1 MHEFFS
7 GRWSIEMV
15 NCIYTAEKFEK
26 RAETCKLITK
36 DIVCSVDVCVIGSGA
51 AGAVLATK
59 LAQAGKSVAMLEKG
73 GYYDGESM
81 NQREADMLPLLWQ
94 NAAANFTSNLRIAI
108 AQGSCLGGSTV
119 INDAVCFAI
128 PDLVINQWQKG
139 MGVSISKEE
148 WQEAI
153 KEVSKKINVNE
164 VTEEELNVNA
174 RKLREA
180 CEKFQL
186 HGKPVL
192 HRKNSRNCGPSFTD
206 PDLKSC
212 VKCGF
217 CHLGCHYD
225 TKQSMLVTYIHEAL
239 NDSNVDYAAY
249 CNCRVDRITYDQ
261 ESGQVTGVD
270 GTFTDFRGNELH
282 RIRINA
288 KVVIVSAGAIASSNL
303 LQKSNIGGQKVGKGL
318 ALHPAPFVMGVF
330 DEEIRANRG
339 IPMSYTCHEF
349 GVTNGV
355 KNGGFLIESIF
366 LPVFQ
371 MALAIPSFGIDH
383 VKMMER
389 FNNYTMAGIMT
400 RDESVGSVTISYN
413 GNPKVVYN
421 LAPKT
426 ADDMAR
432 GMAILARMWFSIGAK
447 SVVTSHRDMPEI
459 TTRADLPKLKDVVR
473 NNPDGLMIG
482 SAHPQGGNKMGAD
495 TDECVVDSDCKVYGF
510 ENLYVCDASVFPTA
524 LGVNPQLTVMALATI
539 TANKIV
545 KDWQQIEDSAGRS
558 KKAGTRNNITAIGQ
572 EATTPPEPAAA
583 TSNTASY
590 ANTGN
595 SGSSNNSSSNTG
607 TAPSS
612 SPPSSSPTEA
622 TRNMTMTTPVT
633 TTSSEE
639 SALGITCHISQPRF
653 CTARAIGDLYAVTS
667 HNSNLFPRL
676 ENSLDETVII
686 GKNWKF
692 DPKTLKIYNNLYWK
706 GFYGRDNDAL
716 TLALRYFGGF
726 YKRFWKIDD
735 KTMRG
740 VTHPF
745 ETKIIDARSI
755 ATEKEVY
762 GYGRVIHL
770 EYQDAPFSSA
780 YDLLKMVDENTI
792 IGKAF
797 LGSFGRGVELFN
809 FSMSRVYDV
818 DFMTED
824 DLLTLF
830 KNDELSHIPKED
842 ELAGVW
848 EGMLVSDSAITPRS
862 QLFYF
867 DYEDGEIDMRYSF
880 ANILQGRSDVRI
892 TDSLFRLD
900 DQTPLY
906 DELRMVTPNLAVG
919 RWATEWSDEDLLRPI
934 IEDFRRYCPIP
945 VSAEAESLLDKIAR
959 LSGSR
964 GPRLAR
970 ELGLSFLGV
979 EKDEKTGKT
988 RIGLSYLLKKIG

>member
-1 MHEFFS
+1 MD
-7 GRWSIEMV
+7 
-15 NCIYTAEKFEK
+15 NCIYTTDKFEK
-26 RAETCKLITK
+26 RAERCKLITR
-36 DIVCSVDVCVIGSGA
+36 DIVRSVDVCVIGSGA
-51 AGAVLATK
+51 AGAVLAAK
-59 LAQAGKSVAMLEKG
+59 LAQAGKSVALLEKG

-94 NAAANFTSNLRIAI
+94 NAAANFTSNLRIVI

-119 INDAVCFAI
+119 INDAVCFGI

-139 MGVSISKEE
+139 ASGVSISKEE

-174 RKLREA
+174 KKLREA
-180 CEKFQL
+180 CDKFQL
-186 HGKPVL
+186 HGKPIL
-192 HRKNSRNCGPSFTD
+192 HSKNRRNCGPSFTD

-239 NDSNVDYAAY
+239 RDPNIDYAAY

-261 ESGQVTGVD
+261 ESGLATGVD
-270 GTFTDFRGNELH
+270 GTFTDLRGNELY
-282 RIRINA
+282 RIRVNA

-303 LQKSNIGGQKVGKGL
+303 LQKSNIAGQKVGRGL

-355 KNGGFLIESIF
+355 ENGGFLIESVF

-383 VKMMER
+383 AKMMER
-389 FNNYTMAGIMT
+389 FNNYTMAGVMT
-400 RDESVGSVTISYN
+400 RDEPVGIVTISYN
-413 GNPKVVYN
+413 GHPKVVYN

-426 ADDMAR
+426 IDDIAR
-432 GMAILARMWFSIGAK
+432 GMAILAKMWFSIGAR
-447 SVVTSHRDMPEI
+447 SVITSHRDMPELR
-459 TTRADLPKLKDVVR
+459 TKADIPLLKDAVR

-482 SAHPQGGNKMGAD
+482 SAHPQGGNKMGNN
-495 TDECVVDSDCKVYGF
+495 TDECVVNSDCKVYGF

-539 TANKIV
+539 TANKII
-545 KDWQQIEDSAGRS
+545 KNWQEIEDNLSEGNLRN
-558 KKAGTRNNITAIGQ
+558 KKKIATEERLVASDSYSGTLSTA
-572 EATTPPEPAAA
+572 TPIVAA
-583 TSNTASY
+583 
-590 ANTGN
+590 
-595 SGSSNNSSSNTG
+595 
-607 TAPSS
+607 
-612 SPPSSSPTEA
+612 SSPTPTNTSTEKTRRA
-622 TRNMTMTTPVT
+622 TS
-633 TTSSEE
+633 TSEGSP
-639 SALGITCHISQPRF
+639 LGITCHISQPRF
-653 CTARAIGDLYAVTS
+653 CTARAIGDLYAVTP
-667 HNSNLFPRL
+667 HNSDLFPKL
-676 ENSLDETVII
+676 ENSLDDTIVI

-692 DPKTLKIYNNLYWK
+692 DPKTLKVYNNLYWK
-706 GFYGRDNDAL
+706 GFYGRDNDTL
-716 TLALRYFGGF
+716 TSVLRYFGGF

-735 KTMRG
+735 KRMRG
-740 VTHPF
+740 ITHPF
-745 ETKIIDARSI
+745 ESQIIDARSI
-755 ATEKEVY
+755 ATEKEVP
-762 GYGRVIHL
+762 GYGKVIHL
-770 EYQDAPFSSA
+770 EYQDPPYSSA
-780 YDLLKMVDENTI
+780 YDLLKMIDENTI

-797 LGSFGRGVELFN
+797 LGSFGRGIELFN

-818 DFMTED
+818 DFMTEG
-824 DLLTLF
+824 DLLTIF
-830 KNDELSHIPKED
+830 RSDELSHKPTEE

-867 DYEDGEIDMRYSF
+867 NYEDGEIDMRYSF

-906 DELRMVTPNLAVG
+906 DELRIVTPNLAVG
-919 RWATEWSDEDLLRPI
+919 RWVTEWSDEELLRPV
-934 IEDFRRYCPIP
+934 IEDFKRYCPIP
-945 VSAEAESLLDKIAR
+945 VSAETKSFLDKISR
-959 LSGSR
+959 LTGLR
-964 GPRLAR
+964 GPRLPS

-988 RIGLSYLLKKIG
+988 RIGLSYLLKKIS

>member
-1 MHEFFS
+1 MHERIFS
-7 GRWSIEMV
+7 ERCSIEMD
-15 NCIYTAEKFEK
+15 NCIYTTEKYEK
-26 RAETCKLITK
+26 RAERCKLITK
-36 DIVCSVDVCVIGSGA
+36 DLVRSVDVCVIGSGA
-51 AGAVLATK
+51 AGAILAAK
-59 LAQAGKSVAMLEKG
+59 LAQAGKSVVILEKG

-94 NAAANFTSNLRIAI
+94 NAAANFTSNLRIVI

-119 INDAVCFAI
+119 INDAVCFGI
-128 PDLVINQWQKG
+128 PDLVINQWQKESVS
-139 MGVSISKEE
+139 GVSISKEE

-174 RKLREA
+174 QKLREA
-180 CEKFQL
+180 CNKFLL
-186 HGKPVL
+186 HGKPIL
-192 HRKNSRNCGPSFTD
+192 HRKNSRNCGPSFTN

-239 NDSNVDYAAY
+239 NDHNADYSAY
-249 CNCRVDRITYDQ
+249 CNCRVDRITIEE
-261 ESGQVTGVD
+261 ESGLATGVD
-270 GTFTDFRGNELH
+270 GTLTDLRGDELY
-282 RIRINA
+282 RIRVNA

-355 KNGGFLIESIF
+355 GNGGFLIESIF

-383 VKMMER
+383 AKMMER

-400 RDESVGSVTISYN
+400 RDEPVGNVTISYN
-413 GNPKVVYN
+413 GHPKVVYN

-426 ADDMAR
+426 IDDMAR
-432 GMAILARMWFSIGAK
+432 GMAILAKMWFSIGAK
-447 SVVTSHRDMPEI
+447 SVITSHRDIPEI
-459 TTRADLPKLKDVVR
+459 RTKADIPLLRDAVR
-473 NNPDGLMIG
+473 NNPNGLMIG
-482 SAHPQGGNKMGAD
+482 SAHPQGGNKMGSNVD
-495 TDECVVDSDCKVYGF
+495 VCVVDSDCKVYGF
-510 ENLYVCDASVFPTA
+510 ENLFVCDASVFPTA
-524 LGVNPQLTVMALATI
+524 LGVNPQLTVMALAAM
-539 TANKIV
+539 TANKII
-545 KDWQQIEDSAGRS
+545 KNWQEIEDNVITQIE
-558 KKAGTRNNITAIGQ
+558 KTKT
-572 EATTPPEPAAA
+572 ATTINE
-583 TSNTASY
+583 
-590 ANTGN
+590 
-595 SGSSNNSSSNTG
+595 GSSPFG
-607 TAPSS
+607 
-612 SPPSSSPTEA
+612 
-622 TRNMTMTTPVT
+622 M
-633 TTSSEE
+633 
-639 SALGITCHISQPRF
+639 TCHISQPRF
-653 CTARAIGDLYAVTS
+653 CNARAIGDLYAVTS
-667 HNSNLFPRL
+667 HNSDLFSKL
-676 ENSLDETVII
+676 ENSLDETIAI

-716 TLALRYFGGF
+716 TLMLRYFGGF

-735 KTMRG
+735 KRMRG
-740 VTHPF
+740 ITHPF
-745 ETKIIDARSI
+745 ESQIIDARSI
-755 ATEKEVY
+755 ATEKEVP
-762 GYGRVIHL
+762 GYGKVIHL
-770 EYQDAPFSSA
+770 EYQDPPYSSA
-780 YDLLKMVDENTI
+780 YDLLKMLDENTI

-818 DFMTED
+818 DFMTEG
-824 DLLTLF
+824 DLFTLF
-830 KNDELSHIPKED
+830 RTDELSHKPKEG

-867 DYEDGEIDMRYSF
+867 NFEDGEMDMRYSF
-880 ANILQGRSDVRI
+880 ANILQGRSDVKI

-906 DELRMVTPNLAVG
+906 DELRMVTSNVAVG
-919 RWATEWSDEDLLRPI
+919 RWVTEWSDEELLRPI
-934 IEDFRRYCPIP
+934 IEDFKRYSPIP
-945 VSAEAESLLDKIAR
+945 VSAEAESLLDKISR
-959 LSGSR
+959 LSGLR
-964 GPRLAR
+964 GPRLPK
-970 ELGLSFLGV
+970 ESGLSFLGV
-979 EKDEKTGKT
+979 EKDEKTGRT
-988 RIGLSYLLKKIG
+988 RIGLSYLLKKISG

>member
-1 MHEFFS
+1 
-7 GRWSIEMV
+7 MV
-15 NCIYTAEKFEK
+15 NCIYTTEKFEK
-26 RAETCKLITK
+26 RAERCKLITK
-36 DIVCSVDVCVIGSGA
+36 DTVRSVDVCVIGSGA
-51 AGAVLATK
+51 AGAILATK
-59 LAQAGKSVAMLEKG
+59 LAQAGKSVVLLEKG

-119 INDAVCFAI
+119 INDAVCFGI
-128 PDLVINQWQKG
+128 PSLVINQWQKG
-139 MGVSISKEE
+139 VGVSISEEE

-153 KEVSKKINVNE
+153 KEVSKKINVSE
-164 VTEEELNVNA
+164 VIEEELNANA

-180 CEKFQL
+180 CEKFRL
-186 HGKPVL
+186 HGKPIL
-192 HRKNSRNCGPSFTD
+192 HRKNQRNCGPSFTD

-239 NDSNVDYAAY
+239 NDPHVDYTAY

-261 ESGQVTGVD
+261 ESGLATGID
-270 GTFTDFRGNELH
+270 GTFTDLRGNELY

-288 KVVIVSAGAIASSNL
+288 KVTIVSAGAIASSNL
-303 LQKSNIGGQKVGKGL
+303 LQKSNIGGPKVGKGL

-330 DEEIRANRG
+330 ENEEIRANRG

-355 KNGGFLIESIF
+355 ENGGFLIESIF

-371 MALAIPSFGIDH
+371 MALAIPSFGIGH
-383 VKMMER
+383 AKMMER

-400 RDESVGSVTISYN
+400 RDEPVGFITISYN
-413 GNPKVVYN
+413 GHPKIVYN
-421 LAPKT
+421 LAPRT
-426 ADDMAR
+426 VDDMAR
-432 GMAILARMWFSIGAK
+432 GMAILAKMWFSIGAK
-447 SVVTSHRDMPEI
+447 SVITSHRDMPEI
-459 TTRADLPKLKDVVR
+459 RTKADIPLLKDAVR

-482 SAHPQGGNKMGAD
+482 SAHPQGGNKMGSN
-495 TDECVVDSDCKVYGF
+495 TDECVVDSDCRVYGF

-539 TANKIV
+539 TANKII
-545 KDWQQIEDSAGRS
+545 KNWQKIEDNVSGINLMD
-558 KKAGTRNNITAIGQ
+558 KKKITTEERPTASDTSYTTATRAT
-572 EATTPPEPAAA
+572 ATTIAASAAMPTNTPTEKPTTANA
-583 TSNTASY
+583 TSE
-590 ANTGN
+590 
-595 SGSSNNSSSNTG
+595 GS
-607 TAPSS
+607 P
-612 SPPSSSPTEA
+612 
-622 TRNMTMTTPVT
+622 
-633 TTSSEE
+633 
-639 SALGITCHISQPRF
+639 LGITCHISQPRF
-653 CTARAIGDLYAVTS
+653 CTARALGDLYAVTP
-667 HNSNLFPRL
+667 HNPSLFPKL
-676 ENSLDETVII
+676 ENSLDETILI

-735 KTMRG
+735 NAMRG
-740 VTHPF
+740 ITHPF
-745 ETKIIDARSI
+745 EPQIIDARSI
-755 ATEKEVY
+755 ATEKEVP
-762 GYGRVIHL
+762 GYGKVIHL
-770 EYQDAPFSSA
+770 EYQDAPYSSA

-824 DLLTLF
+824 DLLTIF
-830 KNDELSHIPKED
+830 RSDELSHKPKEE

-848 EGMLVSDSAITPRS
+848 EGMLVSDSAVTPRS

-867 DYEDGEIDMRYSF
+867 NYEDGEIDMRYSF
-880 ANILQGRSDVRI
+880 VNILQGRSDVRI

-919 RWATEWSDEDLLRPI
+919 RWVTEWSDEELLSPI
-934 IEDFRRYCPIP
+934 IEDFKRYCPIP
-945 VSAEAESLLDKIAR
+945 VSAEAESLLDKISR
-959 LSGSR
+959 LSGLR
-964 GPRLAR
+964 GPRLPR

-988 RIGLSYLLKKIG
+988 RIGLSYLLKKIR

>member
-1 MHEFFS
+1 MD
-7 GRWSIEMV
+7 
-15 NCIYTAEKFEK
+15 NCIYTTDKFEK
-26 RAETCKLITK
+26 RAEKCKLITK
-36 DIVCSVDVCVIGSGA
+36 DLVRSVDVCVIGSGA

-59 LAQAGKSVAMLEKG
+59 LAQAGKSVALLEKG

-94 NAAANFTSNLRIAI
+94 NAAANFTSNLRIVI

-119 INDAVCFAI
+119 INDAVCFEI
-128 PDLVINQWQKG
+128 PDLVVNQWQKG
-139 MGVSISKEE
+139 AEGVSISKEE
-148 WQEAI
+148 WHEAI
-153 KEVSKKINVNE
+153 KEVSKKINVSE
-164 VTEEELNVNA
+164 VTEDELNLNA

-180 CEKFQL
+180 CQKFQL
-186 HGKPVL
+186 HGKPIL

-239 NDSNVDYAAY
+239 NDPHADYAVY

-261 ESGQVTGVD
+261 ESGLATGVD
-270 GTFTDFRGNELH
+270 GTFTDLRGNELY
-282 RIRINA
+282 RIRVNA
-288 KVVIVSAGAIASSNL
+288 KVIIVSAGAIASSNL
-303 LQKSNIGGQKVGKGL
+303 LQKSNIGGEKKVGKGL

-330 DEEIRANRG
+330 EEEEIRANRG

-355 KNGGFLIESIF
+355 ENGGFLIESIF

-383 VKMMER
+383 AKMMER

-400 RDESVGSVTISYN
+400 RDEPVGIVTISYN
-413 GNPKVVYN
+413 GHPKVEYN

-426 ADDMAR
+426 IDDMAR
-432 GMAILARMWFSIGAK
+432 GMAILAKMWFSIGAK
-447 SVVTSHRDMPEI
+447 SVITSHRDMPEI
-459 TTRADLPKLKDVVR
+459 RTKADIPVLKDAVR

-482 SAHPQGGNKMGAD
+482 SAHPQGGNKMGSN

-524 LGVNPQLTVMALATI
+524 LGVNPQLTVMALATM
-539 TANKIV
+539 TANKII
-545 KDWQQIEDSAGRS
+545 KNWQEIEDNVSGTS
-558 KKAGTRNNITAIGQ
+558 LLDKKKI
-572 EATTPPEPAAA
+572 
-583 TSNTASY
+583 
-590 ANTGN
+590 
-595 SGSSNNSSSNTG
+595 
-607 TAPSS
+607 
-612 SPPSSSPTEA
+612 
-622 TRNMTMTTPVT
+622 
-633 TTSSEE
+633 SSEE
-639 SALGITCHISQPRF
+639 TPAATDTSSYTTTRSPAATTTIAPTPLPMNSPEEKTTTRTRAATATPSEESPLGITCHINQPRF
-653 CTARAIGDLYAVTS
+653 CTARAIGDLYAVTP
-667 HNSNLFPRL
+667 HNSSLLPKL
-676 ENSLDETVII
+676 ENSLDETIVI

-706 GFYGRDNDAL
+706 GFFGRDNDAL
-716 TLALRYFGGF
+716 TLVLRYFGGF

-735 KTMRG
+735 KSMRG
-740 VTHPF
+740 ITHPF
-745 ETKIIDARSI
+745 ESQIIDARSI
-755 ATEKEVY
+755 ATEKEVP
-762 GYGRVIHL
+762 GYGKVIHL
-770 EYQDAPFSSA
+770 EYQDAPYSSA

-818 DFMTED
+818 DFMTEG
-824 DLLTLF
+824 DLLTIF
-830 KNDELSHIPKED
+830 RRDELSHDPKEE

-848 EGMLVSDSAITPRS
+848 EGMLVSDSALTPRS

-867 DYEDGEIDMRYSF
+867 NYEDGEIDMRYSF

-900 DQTPLY
+900 DQTQLY

-919 RWATEWSDEDLLRPI
+919 RWVTEWSGEELLRPI
-934 IEDFRRYCPIP
+934 IEDFKRYCPIP
-945 VSAEAESLLDKIAR
+945 ISAEAESLLDKISR
-959 LSGSR
+959 LSGLR
-964 GPRLAR
+964 GPRLPR

-979 EKDEKTGKT
+979 EKDEKTRKT
-988 RIGLSYLLKKIG
+988 RIGLSYLLKKIS

>member
-1 MHEFFS
+1 MD
-7 GRWSIEMV
+7 
-15 NCIYTAEKFEK
+15 NCIYTTDKFEK
-26 RAETCKLITK
+26 RAEGCKIITK
-36 DIVCSVDVCVIGSGA
+36 DIVRTVDVCVIGSGA

-59 LAQAGKSVAMLEKG
+59 LAQAGKSVALLEKG

-119 INDAVCFAI
+119 INDAVCFGI
-128 PDLVINQWQKG
+128 PDLVVEQWQNG
-139 MGVSISKEE
+139 AGVSISKEE
-148 WQEAI
+148 WQVTT
-153 KEVSKKINVNE
+153 KEVSNKINVNE

-174 RKLREA
+174 KKLREA

-186 HGKPVL
+186 HGKPIL
-192 HRKNSRNCGPSFTD
+192 HRKNWRNCGPSFTD
-206 PDLKSC
+206 PSLKSC

-239 NDSNVDYAAY
+239 RDPNIDYTAY

-261 ESGQVTGVD
+261 ELGLATGVD
-270 GTFTDFRGNELH
+270 GTFTDLRGNELY
-282 RIRINA
+282 RIRVNA

-330 DEEIRANRG
+330 DKEEIRANRG

-355 KNGGFLIESIF
+355 KSGGFLIESIF

-383 VKMMER
+383 AKMMER

-400 RDESVGSVTISYN
+400 RDEPVGIVTISYN
-413 GNPKVVYN
+413 GHPKVVYN

-426 ADDMAR
+426 IDDMAR
-432 GMAILARMWFSIGAK
+432 GMAILAKMWFSIGAK
-447 SVVTSHRDMPEI
+447 SVITSHRDMPELR
-459 TTRADLPKLKDVVR
+459 TKADIPMLKDAVR

-482 SAHPQGGNKMGAD
+482 SAHPQGGNKMGSN
-495 TDECVVDSDCKVYGF
+495 TEECVVDSDCKVHGF

-539 TANKIV
+539 TANKII
-545 KDWQQIEDSAGRS
+545 KNWQKREDNVSEINLMD
-558 KKAGTRNNITAIGQ
+558 KKKKIATEERLGSSDIPYTATRTTAATALAASPISTNTPTEKTTITK
-572 EATTPPEPAAA
+572 TAA
-583 TSNTASY
+583 TSTSE
-590 ANTGN
+590 
-595 SGSSNNSSSNTG
+595 GS
-607 TAPSS
+607 P
-612 SPPSSSPTEA
+612 
-622 TRNMTMTTPVT
+622 
-633 TTSSEE
+633 
-639 SALGITCHISQPRF
+639 LGITCHITQPRF
-653 CTARAIGDLYAVTS
+653 CTARSIGDLYAVTPHDPS
-667 HNSNLFPRL
+667 LFPKL
-676 ENSLDETVII
+676 ENSLEETKVI

-735 KTMRG
+735 KSMRG

-745 ETKIIDARSI
+745 EPQIIDARSS
-755 ATEKEVY
+755 ATEKEVP
-762 GYGRVIHL
+762 GYGKVIHL
-770 EYQDAPFSSA
+770 EYQDAPYSTA

-792 IGKAF
+792 LGKAF

-809 FSMSRVYDV
+809 FSMSRIYDV

-830 KNDELSHIPKED
+830 RSDEFSHKPKEE

-867 DYEDGEIDMRYSF
+867 NYEDGEIDMRYSF
-880 ANILQGRSDVRI
+880 VNLLQGRSDVRV

-906 DELRMVTPNLAVG
+906 DELRIVTPNLAVG
-919 RWATEWSDEDLLRPI
+919 RWVTEWSDEELLRPI
-934 IEDFRRYCPIP
+934 IEDFKRYCPIP
-945 VSAEAESLLDKIAR
+945 VSAEAESLLDKISR
-959 LSGSR
+959 LSGLR
-964 GPRLAR
+964 GPRLPK

>member
-1 MHEFFS
+1 
-7 GRWSIEMV
+7 MV
-15 NCIYTAEKFEK
+15 NCIYTTEKFEK

-36 DIVCSVDVCVIGSGA
+36 DIVRSVDVYVIGSGA

-59 LAQAGKSVAMLEKG
+59 LAQAGKSVAILEKG

-94 NAAANFTSNLRIAI
+94 NAAANFTSNLRLAI

-139 MGVSISKEE
+139 MGVSISKQE

-153 KEVSKKINVNE
+153 NEVSKKINVNE

-192 HRKNSRNCGPSFTD
+192 HRKNSRNCGPSFTN

-261 ESGQVTGVD
+261 ESGRVTGVD
-270 GTFTDFRGNELH
+270 GTFTDFRGNELF
-282 RIRINA
+282 RIRVNA
-288 KVVIVSAGAIASSNL
+288 KVVIVSGGAIASSNL

-330 DEEIRANRG
+330 DKEEIRANRG

-383 VKMMER
+383 AKMMER
-389 FNNYTMAGIMT
+389 FNNYTMAGIMI
-400 RDESVGSVTISYN
+400 RDEPVGIVTISYN

-426 ADDMAR
+426 IDDMAR
-432 GMAILARMWFSIGAK
+432 GMAILAKMWFRIGAK
-447 SVVTSHRDMPEI
+447 SVVTSHRDMPELR
-459 TTRADLPKLKDVVR
+459 TKADIQMRKDAVR

-482 SAHPQGGNKMGAD
+482 SAHPQGGNKKGSNKE
-495 TDECVVDSDCKVYGF
+495 ECVVNSDCKVYGF

-558 KKAGTRNNITAIGQ
+558 NKGGTRNNITAIEQ
-572 EATTPPEPAAA
+572 EGTTPAPAAA
-583 TSNTASY
+583 AAAAASNTASS
-590 ANTGN
+590 ANTSN
-595 SGSSNNSSSNTG
+595 SSSSNTG

-612 SPPSSSPTEA
+612 SSSSSSPPTEA

-633 TTSSEE
+633 TT
-639 SALGITCHISQPRF
+639 
-653 CTARAIGDLYAVTS
+653 
-667 HNSNLFPRL
+667 
-676 ENSLDETVII
+676 
-686 GKNWKF
+686 
-692 DPKTLKIYNNLYWK
+692 
-706 GFYGRDNDAL
+706 
-716 TLALRYFGGF
+716 
-726 YKRFWKIDD
+726 
-735 KTMRG
+735 
-740 VTHPF
+740 
-745 ETKIIDARSI
+745 
-755 ATEKEVY
+755 
-762 GYGRVIHL
+762 
-770 EYQDAPFSSA
+770 
-780 YDLLKMVDENTI
+780 
-792 IGKAF
+792 
-797 LGSFGRGVELFN
+797 
-809 FSMSRVYDV
+809 
-818 DFMTED
+818 
-824 DLLTLF
+824 
-830 KNDELSHIPKED
+830 
-842 ELAGVW
+842 
-848 EGMLVSDSAITPRS
+848 
-862 QLFYF
+862 
-867 DYEDGEIDMRYSF
+867 
-880 ANILQGRSDVRI
+880 
-892 TDSLFRLD
+892 
-900 DQTPLY
+900 
-906 DELRMVTPNLAVG
+906 
-919 RWATEWSDEDLLRPI
+919 
-934 IEDFRRYCPIP
+934 
-945 VSAEAESLLDKIAR
+945 
-959 LSGSR
+959 
-964 GPRLAR
+964 
-970 ELGLSFLGV
+970 
-979 EKDEKTGKT
+979 
-988 RIGLSYLLKKIG
+988 

>member
-1 MHEFFS
+1 
-7 GRWSIEMV
+7 MV
-15 NCIYTAEKFEK
+15 NCIYTTEKYER
-26 RAETCKLITK
+26 RAERCKVITK
-36 DIVCSVDVCVIGSGA
+36 DTVRSVDVCVIGSGA
-51 AGAVLATK
+51 AGAILATK
-59 LAQAGKSVAMLEKG
+59 LAQAGKSVVLLEKG

-81 NQREADMLPLLWQ
+81 NQREADMLLLLWQ
-94 NAAANFTSNLRIAI
+94 NASANFTSNLRIAI

-119 INDAVCFAI
+119 INDAVCFGI
-128 PDLVINQWQKG
+128 PDLVIEQWQEDSAR
-139 MGVSISKEE
+139 VSISKEE

-153 KEVSKKINVNE
+153 NEVAKKINVNE

-186 HGKPVL
+186 FGKQIL
-192 HRKNSRNCGPSFTD
+192 HRKNLRNCGPSFTD

-217 CHLGCHYD
+217 CRLGCHYD

-239 NDSNVDYAAY
+239 NDSNVDYTAY
-249 CNCRVDRITYDQ
+249 CNCKVDRITYDQ
-261 ESGQVTGVD
+261 ESGVATGVD
-270 GTFTDFRGNELH
+270 GTFTDSKGKELY

-288 KVVIVSAGAIASSNL
+288 KVIIVSAGAIASSNL
-303 LQKSNIGGQKVGKGL
+303 LQKSNIGAQKVGKGL
-318 ALHPAPFVMGVF
+318 ALHPTPLVMGVF
-330 DEEIRANRG
+330 EDEEIRANRG

-366 LPVFQ
+366 LPIFQ
-371 MALAIPSFGIDH
+371 MAVGIPSFGIDH
-383 VKMMER
+383 AKMMDR

-400 RDESVGSVTISYN
+400 RDEPVGIVTISYN

-426 ADDMAR
+426 INDMAR
-432 GMAILARMWFSIGAK
+432 GMAILAKMWFSIGAK
-447 SVVTSHRDMPEI
+447 SVITSHRDVPEI
-459 TTRADLPKLKDVVR
+459 STRADIPKLNDAVR
-473 NNPDGLMIG
+473 NNPEGLMIG
-482 SAHPQGGNKMGAD
+482 SAHPQGGNKMGNN

-539 TANKIV
+539 TANKII
-545 KDWQQIEDSAGRS
+545 KNWQGIEHRIGRTNGIS
-558 KKAGTRNNITAIGQ
+558 ESEITAVEERELPTIASSKSK
-572 EATTPPEPAAA
+572 EPP
-583 TSNTASY
+583 
-590 ANTGN
+590 
-595 SGSSNNSSSNTG
+595 
-607 TAPSS
+607 
-612 SPPSSSPTEA
+612 
-622 TRNMTMTTPVT
+622 
-633 TTSSEE
+633 
-639 SALGITCHISQPRF
+639 LGITCHISQPGF
-653 CTARAIGDLYAVTS
+653 CTSRAMGDLYAVTP
-667 HNSNLFPRL
+667 HDSNLFAKL
-676 ENSLDETVII
+676 ENSLEETIVI

-706 GFYGRDNDAL
+706 SFYGREKNAL
-716 TLALRYFGGF
+716 TLALRFFGGF

-740 VTHPF
+740 ITHPF
-745 ETKIIDARSI
+745 EAQIIDARSI
-755 ATEKEVY
+755 ATEKEVP
-762 GYGRVIHL
+762 GYGKVIHL
-770 EYQDAPFSSA
+770 EYQDPPYSSA

-792 IGKAF
+792 IGKTF
-797 LGSFGRGVELFN
+797 LGSFGRAVELFN

-830 KNDELSHIPKED
+830 LSDELSHKPKE
-842 ELAGVW
+842 EQLAGVW
-848 EGMLVSDSAITPRS
+848 EGMLVSDSALAPRS

-867 DYEDGEIDMRYSF
+867 NYEDGEIDMRYSF
-880 ANILQGRSDVRI
+880 ANMLKGKSDGSI

-919 RWATEWSDEDLLRPI
+919 RWVTEWSDEELLRPI
-934 IEDFRRYCPIP
+934 IEDFRIYFPIP
-945 VSAEAESLLDKIAR
+945 VSAEGGSALDKIFQ
-959 LSGSR
+959 LSGLR
-964 GPRLAR
+964 GPRLPK

>member
-1 MHEFFS
+1 
-7 GRWSIEMV
+7 V
-15 NCIYTAEKFEK
+15 
-26 RAETCKLITK
+26 
-36 DIVCSVDVCVIGSGA
+36 
-51 AGAVLATK
+51 
-59 LAQAGKSVAMLEKG
+59 
-73 GYYDGESM
+73 
-81 NQREADMLPLLWQ
+81 
-94 NAAANFTSNLRIAI
+94 
-108 AQGSCLGGSTV
+108 
-119 INDAVCFAI
+119 
-128 PDLVINQWQKG
+128 
-139 MGVSISKEE
+139 GVSISEEE

-153 KEVSKKINVNE
+153 KEVSKKINVSE
-164 VTEEELNVNA
+164 VIEEELNANA

-180 CEKFQL
+180 CEKFRL
-186 HGKPVL
+186 HGKPIL
-192 HRKNSRNCGPSFTD
+192 HRKNQRNCGPSFTD

-239 NDSNVDYAAY
+239 NDPNVDYTAY

-261 ESGQVTGVD
+261 ESGLATGVD
-270 GTFTDFRGNELH
+270 GTFTDLRGNELY
-282 RIRINA
+282 RIRVNA
-288 KVVIVSAGAIASSNL
+288 KVVIISAGAIASSNL

-355 KNGGFLIESIF
+355 EHGGFLIESIF

-383 VKMMER
+383 AKMMEP
-389 FNNYTMAGIMT
+389 FNNYTMAGVMT
-400 RDESVGSVTISYN
+400 RDEPVGIVTISYS
-413 GNPKVVYN
+413 GHPKVVYN

-426 ADDMAR
+426 IDEMAR
-432 GMAILARMWFSIGAK
+432 GMAILAKMWFSIGAK

-459 TTRADLPKLKDVVR
+459 RTRADIPMLKDAVR
-473 NNPDGLMIG
+473 NNPDGLMLG
-482 SAHPQGGNKMGAD
+482 SAHPQGGNKMGSN

-539 TANKIV
+539 TANKII
-545 KDWQQIEDSAGRS
+545 KNWQKIEDNVSGINLMD
-558 KKAGTRNNITAIGQ
+558 KKKITTEERPAASDTSYTTATRAT
-572 EATTPPEPAAA
+572 ATTIAASAAMPTNTPTEKATTTATA
-583 TSNTASY
+583 TSE
-590 ANTGN
+590 
-595 SGSSNNSSSNTG
+595 GS
-607 TAPSS
+607 P
-612 SPPSSSPTEA
+612 
-622 TRNMTMTTPVT
+622 
-633 TTSSEE
+633 
-639 SALGITCHISQPRF
+639 LGITCHISQPRF
-653 CTARAIGDLYAVTS
+653 CTARAIGDLYAVTP
-667 HNSNLFPRL
+667 HNPSLFPKL
-676 ENSLDETVII
+676 ENSLDETILI

-740 VTHPF
+740 ITHPF
-745 ETKIIDARSI
+745 EPQIIDARSV
-755 ATEKEVY
+755 ATEKEVS
-762 GYGRVIHL
+762 GYGKVIYL
-770 EYQDAPFSSA
+770 EYQDAPYSSA

-824 DLLTLF
+824 DLLTIF
-830 KNDELSHIPKED
+830 RSDELSHKPKEE

-848 EGMLVSDSAITPRS
+848 EGMLVSDSAVTPRS

-867 DYEDGEIDMRYSF
+867 NYEDGEIDMRYSF
-880 ANILQGRSDVRI
+880 VNILQGRSDVRI

-919 RWATEWSDEDLLRPI
+919 RWVTEWSDEELLSPI
-934 IEDFRRYCPIP
+934 IEDFKRYCPIP
-945 VSAEAESLLDKIAR
+945 VSAEAESLLDKISR
-959 LSGSR
+959 LSGLR
-964 GPRLAR
+964 GPRLPR

-979 EKDEKTGKT
+979 EKDEITGKT

>member
-1 MHEFFS
+1 
-7 GRWSIEMV
+7 MV
-15 NCIYTAEKFEK
+15 NCIYTTEKFEK

-36 DIVCSVDVCVIGSGA
+36 DIVRSVDVYVIGSGA

-59 LAQAGKSVAMLEKG
+59 LAQAGKSVAILEKG

-94 NAAANFTSNLRIAI
+94 NAAANFTSNLRLAI

-174 RKLREA
+174 IKLREA

-186 HGKPVL
+186 RGKAVL
-192 HRKNSRNCGPSFTD
+192 HRKNLRNCGPSFTN

-261 ESGQVTGVD
+261 ESGRVTGVD

-330 DEEIRANRG
+330 DKEEIRANRG

-355 KNGGFLIESIF
+355 ENGGFLIESIF

-383 VKMMER
+383 AKMMER
-389 FNNYTMAGIMT
+389 FNNYTMAGIMI
-400 RDESVGSVTISYN
+400 RDEPVGIVTISYN

-426 ADDMAR
+426 IDDMAR
-432 GMAILARMWFSIGAK
+432 GMAILAKMWFSIGAK
-447 SVVTSHRDMPEI
+447 SVVTSHRDMPELR
-459 TTRADLPKLKDVVR
+459 TKADIPMLKDAVR

-482 SAHPQGGNKMGAD
+482 SAHPQGGNKMGSNKE
-495 TDECVVDSDCKVYGF
+495 ECVVNSDCKVYGF

-539 TANKIV
+539 TANKII
-545 KDWQQIEDSAGRS
+545 KNWQKIEDNASRRINLIDKKNRMTEEISAAASDTYYSTTTGS
-558 KKAGTRNNITAIGQ
+558 T
-572 EATTPPEPAAA
+572 ATTIAASSMPTNTPIKAKITREAA
-583 TSNTASY
+583 TT
-590 ANTGN
+590 TE
-595 SGSSNNSSSNTG
+595 GS
-607 TAPSS
+607 P
-612 SPPSSSPTEA
+612 
-622 TRNMTMTTPVT
+622 
-633 TTSSEE
+633 
-639 SALGITCHISQPRF
+639 LGITCHITQPRF
-653 CTARAIGDLYAVTS
+653 CTARSVGDL
-667 HNSNLFPRL
+667 L
-676 ENSLDETVII
+676 
-686 GKNWKF
+686 
-692 DPKTLKIYNNLYWK
+692 
-706 GFYGRDNDAL
+706 
-716 TLALRYFGGF
+716 
-726 YKRFWKIDD
+726 
-735 KTMRG
+735 
-740 VTHPF
+740 
-745 ETKIIDARSI
+745 
-755 ATEKEVY
+755 
-762 GYGRVIHL
+762 
-770 EYQDAPFSSA
+770 
-780 YDLLKMVDENTI
+780 
-792 IGKAF
+792 
-797 LGSFGRGVELFN
+797 
-809 FSMSRVYDV
+809 
-818 DFMTED
+818 
-824 DLLTLF
+824 
-830 KNDELSHIPKED
+830 
-842 ELAGVW
+842 
-848 EGMLVSDSAITPRS
+848 
-862 QLFYF
+862 QLH
-867 DYEDGEIDMRYSF
+867 
-880 ANILQGRSDVRI
+880 RI
-892 TDSLFRLD
+892 TLIYF
-900 DQTPLY
+900 Q
-906 DELRMVTPNLAVG
+906 N
-919 RWATEWSDEDLLRPI
+919 
-934 IEDFRRYCPIP
+934 
-945 VSAEAESLLDKIAR
+945 
-959 LSGSR
+959 
-964 GPRLAR
+964 
-970 ELGLSFLGV
+970 
-979 EKDEKTGKT
+979 
-988 RIGLSYLLKKIG
+988 

>member
-1 MHEFFS
+1 
-7 GRWSIEMV
+7 MV
-15 NCIYTAEKFEK
+15 NCIYTTEKFEK
-26 RAETCKLITK
+26 RAERCKLITK
-36 DIVCSVDVCVIGSGA
+36 DTVRSVDVCVIGSGA
-51 AGAVLATK
+51 AGAILATK
-59 LAQAGKSVAMLEKG
+59 LAQAGKSVVLLEKG

-119 INDAVCFAI
+119 INDAVCFGI
-128 PDLVINQWQKG
+128 PDLVIEQWQKG
-139 MGVSISKEE
+139 AAGVSISKEE

-164 VTEEELNVNA
+164 VTEEELNLNA

-180 CEKFQL
+180 CEKFRL
-186 HGKPVL
+186 HGKPIL
-192 HRKNSRNCGPSFTD
+192 HGKNLRNCGPSFTD

-239 NDSNVDYAAY
+239 NDLNADYTAY

-261 ESGQVTGVD
+261 ESGLATGID
-270 GTFTDFRGNELH
+270 GTFTDFRGNELY

-303 LQKSNIGGQKVGKGL
+303 LQKSNIGGEKVGKGL

-330 DEEIRANRG
+330 EDEEIRANRG

-349 GVTNGV
+349 GVTNRV
-355 KNGGFLIESIF
+355 ENGGFLIESIF

-383 VKMMER
+383 AKMMER
-389 FNNYTMAGIMT
+389 FNYCTMAGIMT
-400 RDESVGSVTISYN
+400 RDEPAGIITISYN
-413 GNPKVVYN
+413 GHPKVIYN

-426 ADDMAR
+426 IDDMAR
-432 GMAILARMWFSIGAK
+432 GMAVLAKMWFSIGAK
-447 SVVTSHRDMPEI
+447 SVITSHRDMPEI
-459 TTRADLPKLKDVVR
+459 RTKADIPMLKDVVR
-473 NNPDGLMIG
+473 NNPNGLMIG
-482 SAHPQGGNKMGAD
+482 SAHPQGGNKMGSS
-495 TDECVVDSDCKVYGF
+495 TDECVVDSDCRVYGF

-524 LGVNPQLTVMALATI
+524 LGVNPQLTVMALAAM
-539 TANKIV
+539 TADKII
-545 KDWQQIEDSAGRS
+545 KNWQRIEDNVIISGRKTTTEKKKNNVLTIEERAPSAS
-558 KKAGTRNNITAIGQ
+558 DNTTYTNNIGKS
-572 EATTPPEPAAA
+572 TT
-583 TSNTASY
+583 
-590 ANTGN
+590 
-595 SGSSNNSSSNTG
+595 TG
-607 TAPSS
+607 TASAF
-612 SPPSSSPTEA
+612 PTDTIGERTITTAAAIA
-622 TRNMTMTTPVT
+622 TT
-633 TTSSEE
+633 TTSEE
-639 SALGITCHISQPRF
+639 SPLGMTCHISQPRF
-653 CTARAIGDLYAVTS
+653 CTARAIGDLYAVTP
-667 HNSNLFPRL
+667 HNPSLFPKL
-676 ENSLDETVII
+676 ENSLEETIVI

-745 ETKIIDARSI
+745 EPQIIDARSI
-755 ATEKEVY
+755 ATEKEVP
-762 GYGRVIHL
+762 GYGKVIHL
-770 EYQDAPFSSA
+770 EYQDAPYSSA

-809 FSMSRVYDV
+809 FSMSRIYDV

-830 KNDELSHIPKED
+830 RSDEFSHKPKEK

-867 DYEDGEIDMRYSF
+867 NYEDGELDMRYSF
-880 ANILQGRSDVRI
+880 VNMLQGRSDVKI

-906 DELRMVTPNLAVG
+906 DELRIVTPNLAVG
-919 RWATEWSDEDLLRPI
+919 RWVTEWSDEELLRPI
-934 IEDFRRYCPIP
+934 IEDFKRYSPIP
-945 VSAEAESLLDKIAR
+945 VSTEAESLLDKISR
-959 LSGSR
+959 LSGLR
-964 GPRLAR
+964 GPRLPR

>member
-1 MHEFFS
+1 
-7 GRWSIEMV
+7 
-15 NCIYTAEKFEK
+15 
-26 RAETCKLITK
+26 L
-36 DIVCSVDVCVIGSGA
+36 A
-51 AGAVLATK
+51 AK
-59 LAQAGKSVAMLEKG
+59 LAQAGKSVVLLEKG

-94 NAAANFTSNLRIAI
+94 NAAANFTSNLRIVI

-119 INDAVCFAI
+119 INDAVCFGI
-128 PDLVINQWQKG
+128 PDLVINQWQKEG
-139 MGVSISKEE
+139 IAGVSVSKEE

-174 RKLREA
+174 QKLKEA
-180 CEKFQL
+180 CNKFRL
-186 HGKPVL
+186 HGKPIY
-192 HRKNSRNCGPSFTD
+192 HRKNSRNCGPSFTN
-206 PDLKSC
+206 PDLRSC

-239 NDSNVDYAAY
+239 NDHSVDYTAY
-249 CNCRVDRITYDQ
+249 CNCRVDRITYEQD
-261 ESGQVTGVD
+261 SGVATGVD
-270 GTFTDFRGNELH
+270 GTFTDLRGNELY
-282 RIRINA
+282 RIRVNA

-355 KNGGFLIESIF
+355 ENGGFLIESIF

-383 VKMMER
+383 AKMMER

-400 RDESVGSVTISYN
+400 RDEPVGIITISYN
-413 GNPKVVYN
+413 GHPKVVYN

-426 ADDMAR
+426 IDDMAR
-432 GMAILARMWFSIGAK
+432 GMAILAKMWFNIGAK
-447 SVVTSHRDMPEI
+447 SVVTSHRDTPEI
-459 TTRADLPKLKDVVR
+459 RTKADIPILKDAVR

-482 SAHPQGGNKMGAD
+482 SAHPQGGNKMGSNV
-495 TDECVVDSDCKVYGF
+495 DECVVDSDCKVYGF

-539 TANKIV
+539 TANKII
-545 KDWQQIEDSAGRS
+545 KNWQEIENNVSS
-558 KKAGTRNNITAIGQ
+558 QTEKTRT
-572 EATTPPEPAAA
+572 ATTINE
-583 TSNTASY
+583 
-590 ANTGN
+590 
-595 SGSSNNSSSNTG
+595 GS
-607 TAPSS
+607 SS
-612 SPPSSSPTEA
+612 SPPP
-622 TRNMTMTTPVT
+622 
-633 TTSSEE
+633 
-639 SALGITCHISQPRF
+639 LGLTCHISQPRF
-653 CTARAIGDLYAVTS
+653 CSARAIGDLYAVTPHQS
-667 HNSNLFPRL
+667 DLFSKL
-676 ENSLDETVII
+676 ENSLDETITI

-692 DPKTLKIYNNLYWK
+692 DQKTLKIYNNLYWK

-716 TLALRYFGGF
+716 TLMLRYFGGF
-726 YKRFWKIDD
+726 YKRFWKIDE

-740 VTHPF
+740 ITHPF
-745 ETKIIDARSI
+745 ESQIIDARSI
-755 ATEKEVY
+755 ATEKEVP
-762 GYGRVIHL
+762 GYGKVIHL
-770 EYQDAPFSSA
+770 EYQDPPYSSA

-792 IGKAF
+792 VGKAF
-797 LGSFGRGVELFN
+797 LGSYGRGVELFN

-830 KNDELSHIPKED
+830 RSDELSHKPSEE

-848 EGMLVSDSAITPRS
+848 EGMLVSDSAVSPRS

-867 DYEDGEIDMRYSF
+867 NYEDGEIDMRYSF
-880 ANILQGRSDVRI
+880 ANMLQGRSDVKI

-906 DELRMVTPNLAVG
+906 DELRIVTPNLAVG
-919 RWATEWSDEDLLRPI
+919 RWVTEWSDEELLRPI
-934 IEDFRRYCPIP
+934 IEDFKRYSLIP
-945 VSAEAESLLDKIAR
+945 VSSEAESLLDKISR
-959 LSGSR
+959 LSGLR
-964 GPRLAR
+964 GPRLPR

-979 EKDEKTGKT
+979 EKDQKTGKT
-988 RIGLSYLLKKIG
+988 RIGLSYLLKKISG

>member
-1 MHEFFS
+1 
-7 GRWSIEMV
+7 MV
-15 NCIYTAEKFEK
+15 NNNNNNCIYTTDKFEK
-26 RAETCKLITK
+26 RAERCKLITK
-36 DIVCSVDVCVIGSGA
+36 DVVRYVDVCVIGSGA
-51 AGAVLATK
+51 AGAILATK
-59 LAQAGKSVAMLEKG
+59 LAQAGKSVVLLEKG

-94 NAAANFTSNLRIAI
+94 NAGANFTANLRIAI

-119 INDAVCFAI
+119 INDAVCFGI
-128 PDLVINQWQKG
+128 PDLVIEQWQKG
-139 MGVSISKEE
+139 AAGVSISKEE

-174 RKLREA
+174 KKLREA

-186 HGKPVL
+186 HGRPIL
-192 HRKNSRNCGPSFTD
+192 HRKNMRNCGPSFTN

-239 NDSNVDYAAY
+239 NDPNVDYAAY

-261 ESGQVTGVD
+261 ESGLATGVD
-270 GTFTDFRGNELH
+270 GTFTDLRGNELY

-330 DEEIRANRG
+330 DGGEEEIRANRG

-355 KNGGFLIESIF
+355 KSGGFLIESIF

-371 MALAIPSFGIDH
+371 MALAIPSFGMDH
-383 VKMMER
+383 FKMMER
-389 FNNYTMAGIMT
+389 FNSYTMAGIMT
-400 RDESVGSVTISYN
+400 RDEPVGIVTISYN
-413 GNPKVVYN
+413 GHPKVIYN

-432 GMAILARMWFSIGAK
+432 GMAILAKMWFSIGAK

-459 TTRADLPKLKDVVR
+459 RTKADIPVLKDAVR

-482 SAHPQGGNKMGAD
+482 SAHPQGGNKMGSN
-495 TDECVVDSDCKVYGF
+495 TDECVVDSDCKVYGL

-524 LGVNPQLTVMALATI
+524 LGVNPQLTVMALATM
-539 TANKIV
+539 TANKII
-545 KDWQQIEDSAGRS
+545 KNWQKIEDNVSGINRMD
-558 KKAGTRNNITAIGQ
+558 KKKDITT
-572 EATTPPEPAAA
+572 EERPAASDTSYYSTTRASAINTAASSPMPTNTPTEKTTITTA
-583 TSNTASY
+583 TST
-590 ANTGN
+590 
-595 SGSSNNSSSNTG
+595 SGG
-607 TAPSS
+607 
-612 SPPSSSPTEA
+612 SP
-622 TRNMTMTTPVT
+622 
-633 TTSSEE
+633 
-639 SALGITCHISQPRF
+639 LGITCHITQPRF
-653 CTARAIGDLYAVTS
+653 CTARSIGDLYAVTP
-667 HNSNLFPRL
+667 HNPSLFAKL
-676 ENSLDETVII
+676 ENSLEETKVI

-716 TLALRYFGGF
+716 TSALRYFGGF

-735 KTMRG
+735 KAMRG

-745 ETKIIDARSI
+745 EPQIIDARSI
-755 ATEKEVY
+755 ATEKEVP
-762 GYGRVIHL
+762 GYGKVIHL
-770 EYQDAPFSSA
+770 EYQDVPYSSA

-809 FSMSRVYDV
+809 FSMSRIYDV

-830 KNDELSHIPKED
+830 RSEELSHKPKEE

-867 DYEDGEIDMRYSF
+867 NYEDGELDMRYSF
-880 ANILQGRSDVRI
+880 VNMLQGRSDVRI

-906 DELRMVTPNLAVG
+906 DELRIVTPNLAVG
-919 RWATEWSDEDLLRPI
+919 RWVTEWSDEELLRPI
-934 IEDFRRYCPIP
+934 IDDFKRYCPIP
-945 VSAEAESLLDKIAR
+945 VSAETESLLDKISQ
-959 LSGSR
+959 LSGLR
-964 GPRLAR
+964 GPRLPR

-988 RIGLSYLLKKIG
+988 RIGLSYLLKKVS

>member
-1 MHEFFS
+1 
-7 GRWSIEMV
+7 MV
-15 NCIYTAEKFEK
+15 DNCIYTTDKFEK
-26 RAETCKLITK
+26 RAEKCKLITK
-36 DIVCSVDVCVIGSGA
+36 DIVRSVDVCVIGSGA

-59 LAQAGKSVAMLEKG
+59 LAQAGKSVALLEKG

-119 INDAVCFAI
+119 INDAVCFGI
-128 PDLVINQWQKG
+128 PDLVIEQWQNG
-139 MGVSISKEE
+139 AGVSISKEE

-153 KEVSKKINVNE
+153 KEVSNKINVNE

-180 CEKFQL
+180 CEKFRFYGKPIL
-186 HGKPVL
+186 HGK
-192 HRKNSRNCGPSFTD
+192 NWRNCGPSFTD
-206 PDLKSC
+206 PNLKSC

-239 NDSNVDYAAY
+239 RDPNIDYTAY

-261 ESGQVTGVD
+261 ELGLATGVD
-270 GTFTDFRGNELH
+270 GTFTGLRGNELY
-282 RIRINA
+282 RIRVNA

-330 DEEIRANRG
+330 DKEEIRANRG

-355 KNGGFLIESIF
+355 KSGGFLIESIF

-383 VKMMER
+383 AKMMER
-389 FNNYTMAGIMT
+389 FNYYTMAGIMT
-400 RDESVGSVTISYN
+400 RDEPVGTVTISYN
-413 GNPKVVYN
+413 GHPKVVYN

-426 ADDMAR
+426 IDDMAR
-432 GMAILARMWFSIGAK
+432 GMAILAKMWFSIGAK
-447 SVVTSHRDMPEI
+447 SVITSHRDMPELR
-459 TTRADLPKLKDVVR
+459 TKADIPMLKDAVR

-482 SAHPQGGNKMGAD
+482 SAHPQGGNKMGSN
-495 TDECVVDSDCKVYGF
+495 TEECVVDSDCKVYGF
-510 ENLYVCDASVFPTA
+510 ENLYLCDASVFPTA
-524 LGVNPQLTVMALATI
+524 LGVNPQLTVMALATN
-539 TANKIV
+539 TANKII
-545 KDWQQIEDSAGRS
+545 KNWQKIEDNASRRINLI
-558 KKAGTRNNITAIGQ
+558 KKRNITTEEIPAASDTSYGTTSTTGTTIPASPTTTNTLTDKTTTKI
-572 EATTPPEPAAA
+572 ATTTISE
-583 TSNTASY
+583 
-590 ANTGN
+590 
-595 SGSSNNSSSNTG
+595 GS
-607 TAPSS
+607 P
-612 SPPSSSPTEA
+612 
-622 TRNMTMTTPVT
+622 
-633 TTSSEE
+633 
-639 SALGITCHISQPRF
+639 LGITCHITQPRF
-653 CTARAIGDLYAVTS
+653 CTARSIGDLYAVTP
-667 HNSNLFPRL
+667 HNSDLFPKL
-676 ENSLDETVII
+676 ENSLDETRII

-692 DPKTLKIYNNLYWK
+692 DPMTLKIYNNLYWK
-706 GFYGRDNDAL
+706 GFYGRDNDAF

-735 KTMRG
+735 KAMRG

-745 ETKIIDARSI
+745 EPQIIDARSI
-755 ATEKEVY
+755 ATEKEVP
-762 GYGRVIHL
+762 GYGKVIHL
-770 EYQDAPFSSA
+770 EYQDAPYSSA

-809 FSMSRVYDV
+809 FSMSRIYDV

-830 KNDELSHIPKED
+830 RSDELSHKPKEE

-867 DYEDGEIDMRYSF
+867 NYEDGEIDMRYSF

-892 TDSLFRLD
+892 TDSIFRLD

-906 DELRMVTPNLAVG
+906 DELRVVTPNLAVG
-919 RWATEWSDEDLLRPI
+919 QWVTEWSDEELLRPV
-934 IEDFRRYCPIP
+934 IEDFKRYCPIP
-945 VSAEAESLLDKIAR
+945 VSAEAESLLDKISR
-959 LSGSR
+959 LSGLR
-964 GPRLAR
+964 GPRLPR

-979 EKDEKTGKT
+979 ERDEKTGKT
-988 RIGLSYLLKKIG
+988 RIGLSYLMKKIG

>member
-1 MHEFFS
+1 MDNS
-7 GRWSIEMV
+7 
-15 NCIYTAEKFEK
+15 IYTTDKFEK
-26 RAETCKLITK
+26 RAERCKLITR
-36 DIVCSVDVCVIGSGA
+36 DVVRNVDVCVIGSGA

-59 LAQAGKSVAMLEKG
+59 LAQAGKSVALLEKG

-94 NAAANFTSNLRIAI
+94 NAGANFTSNLRIAI

-119 INDAVCFAI
+119 INDAVCFGI

-139 MGVSISKEE
+139 SGVLISKEE

-153 KEVSKKINVNE
+153 NEVSKKINVNE

-186 HGKPVL
+186 HGKPIL
-192 HRKNSRNCGPSFTD
+192 HRKNLRNCGPSFTD

-239 NDSNVDYAAY
+239 RDPNIDYTAY
-249 CNCRVDRITYDQ
+249 CNCRVDGITYDQ
-261 ESGQVTGVD
+261 ESGLATGVD
-270 GTFTDFRGNELH
+270 GTFTDLRGNELY
-282 RIRINA
+282 RIRVNA

-303 LQKSNIGGQKVGKGL
+303 LQKSNIGGQKVGMGL

-330 DEEIRANRG
+330 DKEEIRANRG

-355 KNGGFLIESIF
+355 ENGGFLIESIF

-383 VKMMER
+383 AKMMER

-400 RDESVGSVTISYN
+400 RDEPVGIVTISYN

-426 ADDMAR
+426 INDMAR
-432 GMAILARMWFSIGAK
+432 GMAILAKMWFSIGAK
-447 SVVTSHRDMPEI
+447 SVVTSHRDMPELR
-459 TTRADLPKLKDVVR
+459 TKADIPMLKDAIR

-482 SAHPQGGNKMGAD
+482 SAHPQGGNKMGSNRE
-495 TDECVVDSDCKVYGF
+495 ECVVDSDCKVYGF
-510 ENLYVCDASVFPTA
+510 QNLFVCDASVFPTA

-539 TANKIV
+539 TANKII
-545 KDWQQIEDSAGRS
+545 KNWQKIEDNVSEMKLTHQMNNTATEITSSATSDTSYNSSATRS
-558 KKAGTRNNITAIGQ
+558 TASTVAASHMTTNGPIEERTTRTAT
-572 EATTPPEPAAA
+572 ATT
-583 TSNTASY
+583 TK
-590 ANTGN
+590 
-595 SGSSNNSSSNTG
+595 
-607 TAPSS
+607 
-612 SPPSSSPTEA
+612 
-622 TRNMTMTTPVT
+622 
-633 TTSSEE
+633 TTSEGSP
-639 SALGITCHISQPRF
+639 LGITCHITQPRF
-653 CTARAIGDLYAVTS
+653 CTARSIGDLYAVTP
-667 HNSNLFPRL
+667 HNSDLFPKL
-676 ENSLDETVII
+676 ENSLEETRII

-745 ETKIIDARSI
+745 EPQIIDARSI
-755 ATEKEVY
+755 ATEKEVP
-762 GYGRVIHL
+762 GYGKVIHL
-770 EYQDAPFSSA
+770 EYQDAPYSSA

-830 KNDELSHIPKED
+830 RSDEFSHKPKEE

-867 DYEDGEIDMRYSF
+867 NYEDGELDMRYSF
-880 ANILQGRSDVRI
+880 ANLLQGRSDVRI

-906 DELRMVTPNLAVG
+906 DELRIVTPNLAVG
-919 RWATEWSDEDLLRPI
+919 RWVTEWSDEELLRPV
-934 IEDFRRYCPIP
+934 IEDFKRYCPIP
-945 VSAEAESLLDKIAR
+945 VSAEAESLLDKISR
-959 LSGSR
+959 LSGLR
-964 GPRLAR
+964 GPRLPR

-979 EKDEKTGKT
+979 ERDEKTGKT

>member
-1 MHEFFS
+1 MN
-7 GRWSIEMV
+7 
-15 NCIYTAEKFEK
+15 NCIYTTDKFEK

-36 DIVCSVDVCVIGSGA
+36 DIVRSVDVCVIGSGA

-59 LAQAGKSVAMLEKG
+59 LAQAGKSVALLEKG

-119 INDAVCFAI
+119 INDAVCFEI
-128 PDLVINQWQKG
+128 PDLVVNQWQAVAG
-139 MGVSISKEE
+139 ISISKEE
-148 WQEAI
+148 WQDAF

-164 VTEEELNVNA
+164 VTEDELNVNA

-180 CEKFQL
+180 CDKFRL
-186 HGKPVL
+186 HGQPIL
-192 HRKNSRNCGPSFTD
+192 HRKNWRNCGPSFTN

-239 NDSNVDYAAY
+239 KDPNSDYAAY

-261 ESGQVTGVD
+261 GSGLATGVD
-270 GTFTDFRGNELH
+270 GTFTDLRGNELY
-282 RIRINA
+282 RIRVNA

-330 DEEIRANRG
+330 EEEEIRANRG

-355 KNGGFLIESIF
+355 ENGGFLIESIF

-383 VKMMER
+383 AKMMER
-389 FNNYTMAGIMT
+389 LNNYTMAGVMT
-400 RDESVGSVTISYN
+400 RDEPAGIITISYN
-413 GNPKVVYN
+413 GHPKVVYN

-426 ADDMAR
+426 IDDMAR
-432 GMAILARMWFSIGAK
+432 GMAILAKMWFSIGAK
-447 SVVTSHRDMPEI
+447 SVITSHRDTPEI
-459 TTRADLPKLKDVVR
+459 RTKADIPVLKDAVR

-482 SAHPQGGNKMGAD
+482 SAHPQGGNKMGNN
-495 TDECVVDSDCKVYGF
+495 TEECVVDSDCKVYGF
-510 ENLYVCDASVFPTA
+510 ENLYVCDASVFPSA
-524 LGVNPQLTVMALATI
+524 LGVNPQLTVMALATM

-545 KDWQQIEDSAGRS
+545 KNWQDIEDNVNGLKLMDKKKVTAEERPSAS
-558 KKAGTRNNITAIGQ
+558 DASHSTSRNTATSTLA
-572 EATTPPEPAAA
+572 ATPMLTNTPTEKTTTIAAA
-583 TSNTASY
+583 TI
-590 ANTGN
+590 
-595 SGSSNNSSSNTG
+595 
-607 TAPSS
+607 
-612 SPPSSSPTEA
+612 
-622 TRNMTMTTPVT
+622 TT
-633 TTSSEE
+633 SEE
-639 SALGITCHISQPRF
+639 SPLGITCHINQPRF

-667 HNSNLFPRL
+667 HNSALFSKL
-676 ENSLDETVII
+676 ENSVDETIVI

-692 DPKTLKIYNNLYWK
+692 DSKTLKIYNNLYWK
-706 GFYGRDNDAL
+706 GFFGRDNDAL
-716 TLALRYFGGF
+716 TSALRYFGGF

-735 KTMRG
+735 KAMRG
-740 VTHPF
+740 ITHPF
-745 ETKIIDARSI
+745 EPQIIDAKSI
-755 ATEKEVY
+755 ATEKEVP
-762 GYGRVIHL
+762 GYGKVIHL
-770 EYQDAPFSSA
+770 EYQDAPYSSA

-824 DLLTLF
+824 DLLTIF
-830 KNDELSHIPKED
+830 RSDELSHKPKEE
-842 ELAGVW
+842 ELAGIW

-867 DYEDGEIDMRYSF
+867 NYEDGEVDMRYSF
-880 ANILQGRSDVRI
+880 LNILQGRSDVRI

-906 DELRMVTPNLAVG
+906 DELRIVTPNLAVG
-919 RWATEWSDEDLLRPI
+919 RWVTEWSDEELLRPI
-934 IEDFRRYCPIP
+934 IEDFKRYCPIP
-945 VSAEAESLLDKIAR
+945 VSAEAESLLDKISR
-959 LSGSR
+959 LSGLR
-964 GPRLAR
+964 GPRLPR

>member
-1 MHEFFS
+1 MDNS
-7 GRWSIEMV
+7 
-15 NCIYTAEKFEK
+15 IYTTDKSEK
-26 RAETCKLITK
+26 RAERCKLITR
-36 DIVCSVDVCVIGSGA
+36 DVVRNVDVCVIGSGA

-59 LAQAGKSVAMLEKG
+59 LAQAGKSVALLEKG

-94 NAAANFTSNLRIAI
+94 NAGANFTSNLRIAI

-119 INDAVCFAI
+119 INDAVCFGI
-128 PDLVINQWQKG
+128 PDLIINQWQKG
-139 MGVSISKEE
+139 AGVSIPKEE

-153 KEVSKKINVNE
+153 NEVSKKINVNE

-180 CEKFQL
+180 CQKFQL
-186 HGKPVL
+186 HGKPIL
-192 HRKNSRNCGPSFTD
+192 HRKNLRNCGPSFTD
-206 PDLKSC
+206 PELKSC

-239 NDSNVDYAAY
+239 RDPNVDYTAY

-261 ESGQVTGVD
+261 ESGLATGVD
-270 GTFTDFRGNELH
+270 GTFTDLRGNELY
-282 RIRINA
+282 RIRVNS
-288 KVVIVSAGAIASSNL
+288 KVVIVSGGAIASSNL

-330 DEEIRANRG
+330 DKEEIRANRG

-355 KNGGFLIESIF
+355 ENGGFLIESIF

-383 VKMMER
+383 AKMMER

-400 RDESVGSVTISYN
+400 RDEPVGIVTISYN

-426 ADDMAR
+426 IDDMAR
-432 GMAILARMWFSIGAK
+432 GMAILAKMWFSIGAK
-447 SVVTSHRDMPEI
+447 SVVTSQRDMPELR
-459 TTRADLPKLKDVVR
+459 TKADIPMLKDAVR

-482 SAHPQGGNKMGAD
+482 SAHPQGGNKMGSNRE
-495 TDECVVDSDCKVYGF
+495 ECVVDSDCKVYGF

-539 TANKIV
+539 TANKII
-545 KDWQQIEDSAGRS
+545 KNWQKIEDNVSGIS
-558 KKAGTRNNITAIGQ
+558 LMDKKNITAEEIPAASDTSYSTARTSAAIDTAASPMSTNTPT
-572 EATTPPEPAAA
+572 EKTTTRTTAA
-583 TSNTASY
+583 TSTSE
-590 ANTGN
+590 
-595 SGSSNNSSSNTG
+595 GSQ
-607 TAPSS
+607 
-612 SPPSSSPTEA
+612 
-622 TRNMTMTTPVT
+622 
-633 TTSSEE
+633 
-639 SALGITCHISQPRF
+639 LGITCHITQPRF
-653 CTARAIGDLYAVTS
+653 CSARSIGDLYAVTP
-667 HNSNLFPRL
+667 HNPSLFPKL
-676 ENSLDETVII
+676 ENSLEETKVI

-692 DPKTLKIYNNLYWK
+692 DPKTLKIYNNVYWK

-735 KTMRG
+735 KSMRG

-745 ETKIIDARSI
+745 EPQIIDARSI
-755 ATEKEVY
+755 ATEKEVP
-762 GYGRVIHL
+762 GFGKVIHL

-780 YDLLKMVDENTI
+780 YDLLKIVDENTI

-809 FSMSRVYDV
+809 FSMSRLYDV

-830 KNDELSHIPKED
+830 RSDELSHKPKEE

-867 DYEDGEIDMRYSF
+867 NYEDGELDMRYSF
-880 ANILQGRSDVRI
+880 VNLLQGRSDVRI

-906 DELRMVTPNLAVG
+906 DELRIVTPNLAVG
-919 RWATEWSDEDLLRPI
+919 RWVTEWSDEELLRPV
-934 IEDFRRYCPIP
+934 IEDFKRYCPIP
-945 VSAEAESLLDKIAR
+945 VSAEAESLLDKISR
-959 LSGSR
+959 LSGLR
-964 GPRLAR
+964 GPRLPR